1 MSISEHVYNRGLHC
15 RPNIPPV
22 YTNIIN
28 RKQRQG
34 NLSLFSR
41 LLLTFLLII
50 FFWGDLKCGAEISA
64 QGLEAAD
71 GGRGC
76 GGEGCEVR

>member
-1 MSISEHVYNRGLHC
+1 MSFSGRVYNRGLHC
-15 RPNIPPV
+15 RLRIPPV
-22 YTNIIN
+22 YANIIN

-34 NLSLFSR
+34 DLSLFSR

-50 FFWGDLKCGAEISA
+50 FFCGDLKCGAEISA

>member
-41 LLLTFLLII
+41 CLMWEYSSLAKNYAHISSNRAAMSYWKILI
-50 FFWGDLKCGAEISA
+50 
-64 QGLEAAD
+64 
-71 GGRGC
+71 
-76 GGEGCEVR
+76 

>member
-1 MSISEHVYNRGLHC
+1 MSFSVHVYNRGLHC

-34 NLSLFSR
+34 NLSLISR
-41 LLLTFLLII
+41 FY
-50 FFWGDLKCGAEISA
+50 GDIKTDKAFVLCPFYLFNFEQQPFCWFKLRPSI
-64 QGLEAAD
+64 
-71 GGRGC
+71 
-76 GGEGCEVR
+76 